1 MDSKGSLVGQVKI
14 PKDFIAT
21 EQLNVNGNGV
31 SAVAGGS
38 PFISIAVASQK
49 ETLLL
54 PRRCAHAFQNSRS
67 GTIEESANVCS
78 EVRMKN
84 RSHPR
89 VAIPRI
95 NNDFGFLRLIRWRWD

>member
-14 PKDFIAT
+14 PKDFIAI
-21 EQLNVNGNGV
+21 EQFDLNANGV

-38 PFISIAVASQK
+38 PLISIAVASQK

-54 PRRCAHAFQNSRS
+54 RRRCAHALQNSRS
-67 GTIEESANVCS
+67 SAMEESATVCS
-78 EVRMKN
+78 EVRMKD

-89 VAIPRI
+89 MAWQSH
-95 NNDFGFLRLIRWRWD
+95 G